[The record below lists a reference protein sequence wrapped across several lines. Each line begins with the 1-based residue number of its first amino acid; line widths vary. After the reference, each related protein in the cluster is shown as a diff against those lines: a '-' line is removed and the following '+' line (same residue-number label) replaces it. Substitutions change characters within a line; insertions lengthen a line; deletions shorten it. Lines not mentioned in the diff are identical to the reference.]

1 MLFLV
6 RTSKPLK
13 ALMPQD
19 FYASFPS
26 LAPAYH
32 CWLFPRLL
40 NLTLIPLYRAEF
52 AHGTDRKDETLA
64 NSTSPSRTVSS
75 AARTPGLEARIP
87 RRWLSYLLVLAA
99 LSLLSTVVGFFA
111 GRFQGAFTEWLK
123 IHPVAAAEAGHGHS
137 ELVSTPQPG
146 TKDINTQEISH
157 LAPQQQAERLLE
169 LAIQQPDPSLSLI
182 HQNLTSWRGHLEDS
196 DRLFHLVLE
205 ALKSD
210 DPRVRVAAVE
220 IDLAANNLMKAPES
234 VEKLQ
239 HQIQSGSEERY
250 MALWRLGALG
260 NRGVEP
266 SEAFRTLKLYTQ
278 SRNQEVRFWAVE
290 GLAMLGNRESIDA
303 LLDILAHDSA
313 AQIRQHAANALS
325 HSGLLT
331 GEQRLTAVPQLL
343 NLLDDDS
350 LDAPTQSLVCAT
362 LEAITGAS
370 FGKNASA
377 WRDWWAHHDSREKN
391 PTRRHSDLS
400 LA

>member
-1 MLFLV
+1 
-6 RTSKPLK
+6 
-13 ALMPQD
+13 
-19 FYASFPS
+19 
-26 LAPAYH
+26 
-32 CWLFPRLL
+32 
-40 NLTLIPLYRAEF
+40 
-52 AHGTDRKDETLA
+52 LA
-64 NSTSPSRTVSS
+64 NSTGPSRTVS
-75 AARTPGLEARIP
+75 AIAKTPGLQARTSQ
-87 RRWLSYLLVLAA
+87 RWRSYLATLAVLA
-99 LSLLSTVVGFFA
+99 LLSTVAGFFA
-111 GRFQGAFTEWLK
+111 ARFQGAFTKWLK
-123 IHPVAAAEAGHGHS
+123 IHPVVAADAGHAAP

-146 TKDINTQEISH
+146 AKDINTEEISR

-182 HQNLTSWRGHLEDS
+182 HRNLTSWRGHLQDS

-205 ALKSD
+205 ALNSN

-234 VEKLQ
+234 VEKLRR
-239 HQIQSGSEERY
+239 QIQSGSDERY

-278 SRNQEVRFWAVE
+278 NRNQEVRFWAVE

-303 LLDILAHDSA
+303 LLDILAHDPA
-313 AQIRQHAANALS
+313 AQIRQRAANSLS
-325 HSGLLT
+325 RSGLLT

-350 LDAPTQSLVCAT
+350 LDTATQSLVCST

-370 FGKNASA
+370 FGKNAAA
-377 WRDWWAHHDSREKN
+377 WRDWWAHHDSREKS
-391 PTRRHSDLS
+391 PARRHSNLS

>member
-1 MLFLV
+1 M
-6 RTSKPLK
+6 
-13 ALMPQD
+13 
-19 FYASFPS
+19 
-26 LAPAYH
+26 
-32 CWLFPRLL
+32 
-40 NLTLIPLYRAEF
+40 
-52 AHGTDRKDETLA
+52 A
-64 NSTSPSRTVSS
+64 NSTGPSRIVLDT
-75 AARTPGLEARIP
+75 AKTPGLQARSSQ
-87 RRWLSYLLVLAA
+87 RWRSYLATLAVLA
-99 LSLLSTVVGFFA
+99 LLSTIAGFFA
-111 GRFQGAFTEWLK
+111 ARFQGAFTKWLK
-123 IHPVAAAEAGHGHS
+123 IHPVVAVDAGQAAP

-146 TKDINTQEISH
+146 AKGINTEEISR

-182 HQNLTSWRGHLEDS
+182 HRNLTSWRGHLQDS

-205 ALKSD
+205 ALNSN

-239 HQIQSGSEERY
+239 RQIQSSSDERY

-278 SRNQEVRFWAVE
+278 NRNQEVRFWAVE
-290 GLAMLGNRESIDA
+290 GLAMLGNRESVDA
-303 LLDILAHDSA
+303 LLDILAHDPA
-313 AQIRQHAANALS
+313 AQIRQRAANALS
-325 HSGLLT
+325 RSGLLT

-350 LDAPTQSLVCAT
+350 LDTATQSLVCAT

-370 FGKNASA
+370 LGKNAAA

-391 PTRRHSDLS
+391 PARRHSNLS

>member
-1 MLFLV
+1 M
-6 RTSKPLK
+6 
-13 ALMPQD
+13 
-19 FYASFPS
+19 
-26 LAPAYH
+26 
-32 CWLFPRLL
+32 
-40 NLTLIPLYRAEF
+40 
-52 AHGTDRKDETLA
+52 A
-64 NSTSPSRTVSS
+64 NSTGPTKTVSTASSTPRVKSRT
-75 AARTPGLEARIP
+75 P
-87 RRWLSYLLVLAA
+87 RHWLSYLIA
-99 LSLLSTVVGFFA
+99 LTTVALLSIAA
-111 GRFQGAFTEWLK
+111 GLCAARFQGAFTKWLN
-123 IHPVAAAEAGHGHS
+123 IHPVAAAAAGQTSS

-146 TKDINTQEISH
+146 TKPIDTEEISR

-182 HQNLTSWRGHLEDS
+182 HRNLTSWRGHLEDS
-196 DRLFHLVLE
+196 DRLFHLVME

-220 IDLAANNLMKAPES
+220 IDLSANNLMKSSES
-234 VEKLQ
+234 FEKLQ
-239 HQIQSGSEERY
+239 GQIQSGSEERY

-266 SEAFRTLKLYTQ
+266 SEAFRTLKLHTQ

-303 LLDILAHDSA
+303 LLEILAHDPASQVRQRA
-313 AQIRQHAANALS
+313 ATALS
-325 HSGLLT
+325 RSGLLT

-350 LDAPTQSLVCAT
+350 LDAGTQSLVSAT

-370 FGKNASA
+370 FGKNAAA

-391 PTRRHSDLS
+391 PPRRHSNLS

>member
-1 MLFLV
+1 M
-6 RTSKPLK
+6 
-13 ALMPQD
+13 
-19 FYASFPS
+19 
-26 LAPAYH
+26 
-32 CWLFPRLL
+32 
-40 NLTLIPLYRAEF
+40 
-52 AHGTDRKDETLA
+52 A
-64 NSTSPSRTVSS
+64 NSTGPSKTAPRVTNTRGLK
-75 AARTPGLEARIP
+75 ARTPH
-87 RRWLSYLLVLAA
+87 RWLFYLMVAGALAF
-99 LSLLSTVVGFFA
+99 LSTTAGFFSA
-111 GRFQGAFTEWLK
+111 RFQGAFTKWLK
-123 IHPVAAAEAGHGHS
+123 IHPVAAAAAGQASS

-146 TKDINTQEISH
+146 AKEIDTEEISR
-157 LAPQQQAERLLE
+157 LAPQQQAERLLQ

-182 HQNLTSWRGHLEDS
+182 HRNLTSWRGHLQDS

-205 ALKSD
+205 ALNSN
-210 DPRVRVAAVE
+210 DPRVRIAAVE

-234 VEKLQ
+234 FEKLQ
-239 HQIQSGSEERY
+239 RQIQSGSGERF

-266 SEAFRTLKLYTQ
+266 SEAFRTLSLYTQ

-290 GLAMLGNRESIDA
+290 GLAMLGTRESIDA

-313 AQIRQHAANALS
+313 AQIRQRAANALS
-325 HSGLLT
+325 RSGLLT

-350 LDAPTQSLVCAT
+350 LDDATQRLVSAT

-370 FGKNASA
+370 FGKNAAA

-391 PTRRHSDLS
+391 RPRRHSNLS